1 LGSLVVA
8 VLFLVLADPAAQTS
22 PASNPTPSV
31 TSSPC
36 LNYGYDAG
44 KALTWPPPVLPAGFV
59 ARYPD
64 GVSMTIAVDVN
75 ASGHVR
81 SVKLDAGESYSN
93 AKSVAHDLAGAL
105 GTFVNSWVRAATFS
119 PPVDQC
125 RSQAG
130 TVEFDMTFL
139 PAVSGITAR
148 PPIVG
153 GVNFDEMT
161 YKPGPCSTQDIQD
174 TDRLAPVT
182 MHLGEYDYSTSG
194 GMDIRTAV
202 SEVFAG
208 SVGGVTISVVP
219 LVCHAAGGY
228 TIEARVYRAEA
239 GVATYLGSVGILDH
253 PSADAPIVE
262 NDWIHTAFSGGLL
275 YVDAWVYDMRCKAND
290 WAVSTYSIRSDK
302 LVLLHKEMHHR
313 SSTPRAC
320 D

>member
-1 LGSLVVA
+1 
-8 VLFLVLADPAAQTS
+8 
-22 PASNPTPSV
+22 
-31 TSSPC
+31 

-105 GTFVNSWVRAATFS
+105 GTFVNSWVR
-119 PPVDQC
+119 
-125 RSQAG
+125 
-130 TVEFDMTFL
+130 TFL

-174 TDRLAPVT
+174 ADRLAPVT

-194 GMDIRTAV
+194 GTDIRTAV

-208 SVGGVTISVVP
+208 SVGGVTVSVVP